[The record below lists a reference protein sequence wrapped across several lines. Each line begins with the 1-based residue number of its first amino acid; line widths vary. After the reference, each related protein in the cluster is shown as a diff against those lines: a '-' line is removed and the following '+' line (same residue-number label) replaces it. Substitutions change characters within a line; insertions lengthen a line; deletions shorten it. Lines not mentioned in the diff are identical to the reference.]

1 MKIKSKILPIKD
13 RILCVVNTNDIIN
26 VVAIKVTFEL
36 DFEFLYTNAS
46 TQGNKAINQT
56 SPKSPLINVSTAI
69 QGEDTYKAAPTKD
82 ADKVKKSLKNLKK
95 PLKAITKASK
105 NESFKLSAISNPMR
119 LIMLVIQ

>member
-1 MKIKSKILPIKD
+1 MLPIKD
-13 RILCVVNTNDIIN
+13 RILWEVNTKDVISAVEIN
-26 VVAIKVTFEL
+26 TTLEL
-36 DFEFLYTNAS
+36 ETEFLYNNVSA
-46 TQGNKAINQT
+46 QGNKAINQT